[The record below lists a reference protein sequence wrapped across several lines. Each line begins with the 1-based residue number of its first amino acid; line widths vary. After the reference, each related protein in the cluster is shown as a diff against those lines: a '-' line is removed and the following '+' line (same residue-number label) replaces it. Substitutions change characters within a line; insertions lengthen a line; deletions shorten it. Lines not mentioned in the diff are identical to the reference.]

1 MKKKGIV
8 LLAVTAMAASMLA
21 GCGNSDGG
29 AGGSAGGEED
39 GSVESPAGSEA
50 KTDAGEG
57 AEAVYPAE
65 DLTEPRTITAWLYSD
80 DYKYYGSYN
89 ENPVVSYLNEKF
101 NCTLEFQQP
110 PMGSEQDQFNLML
123 GTGEYTD
130 VFEITYSQDSVAVL
144 YEDGVIRDLA
154 PYLETYMPNFYSFM
168 QQPENEDVRR
178 ALYDEE
184 GHLFT
189 IPGDV
194 REDDFVLWGGMVYR
208 RDILETMTGG
218 NVAFPSGEED
228 PVTVEDW
235 EYMLELMSQY
245 FQAAGI
251 PDYACLI
258 IPAKG
263 YIDTGELEN
272 GFGAAGAFYVVD
284 GQVKYG
290 PTTQEFYNYL
300 TKMHEW
306 YEKGW
311 IYQDFASRTTDLF
324 YLPNTALT
332 YGGAAGIWFGLSG
345 QLEDA
350 MSIPEYDL
358 YVDVRAI
365 PAPLDTAN
373 GQDGSKN
380 GTLTLVSD
388 RANANSAGWVVS
400 SKCSEEN
407 LTRFLTV
414 ADFLF
419 TREGSILKY
428 YGLDAEHGSADNEI
442 YKSIGLEAG
451 CYTIDENDAFQW
463 HELMDSEKTEEP
475 LDALSVSGKRLPGL
489 VPNRYENSV
498 TKESAMHAS
507 NQWMKYGTGN
517 NFPGAATAT
526 AQESNTLTSSYTT
539 YTDYLDTMVPKFIMG
554 TEELNETTWAA
565 FVEQMNSLGVEECT
579 QIYQEIY
586 DRYMSK

>member
-1 MKKKGIV
+1 MKKKGIA
-8 LLAVTAMAASMLA
+8 LLMVTAMAASMLA

-29 AGGSAGGEED
+29 AGGSAGGEKD
-39 GSVESPAGSEA
+39 GSVESSAKSEA
-50 KTDAGEG
+50 G
-57 AEAVYPAE
+57 A
-65 DLTEPRTITAWLYSD
+65 DDMSQHRTITAWLYAD
-80 DYKYYGSYN
+80 DYKYYSSYS
-89 ENPVVSYLNEKF
+89 ENPVVTYLDEKF

-110 PMGSEQDQFNLML
+110 PMGSEQEQFNLML

-130 VFEITYSQDSVAVL
+130 VFEISYSQDSVAVM

-154 PYLETYMPNFYSFM
+154 PYLETYMPNFYAFM
-168 QQPENEDVRR
+168 QQPENEDVHR

-184 GHLFT
+184 GRLFT
-189 IPGDV
+189 IPSDV
-194 REDDFVLWGGMVYR
+194 KQDDLMLWGGFVYR

-245 FQAAGI
+245 FQAAGM

-258 IPAKG
+258 LPAKG
-263 YIDTGELEN
+263 YFDTGELEN

-311 IYQDFASRTTDLF
+311 IYQDFASRTTDVF

-332 YGGAAGIWFGLSG
+332 YGGAAGVWFGLTN

-350 MSIPEYDL
+350 MSIPDYNL
-358 YVDVRAI
+358 YMDVKPI
-365 PAPLDTAN
+365 PSPLDTAN
-373 GQDGSKN
+373 GQDGSQN
-380 GTLTLVSD
+380 GALALVRD
-388 RANANSAGWVVS
+388 RAKANSSGWVVS

-407 LTRFLTV
+407 LIRFLTMT
-414 ADFLF
+414 DFLF
-419 TREGSILKY
+419 TKEGSMLKY
-428 YGLDAEHGSADNEI
+428 YGLDAEHGAADNEV
-442 YKSIGLEAG
+442 YKSLGLEAG
-451 CYTIDENDAFQW
+451 AYTLDENDVFRW
-463 HELMDSEKTEEP
+463 HDLLDSDKTEEP
-475 LDALSVSGKRLPGL
+475 LDNLSVSGQRLPGL
-489 VPNRYENSV
+489 IFNQYENSAM
-498 TKESAMHAS
+498 KESAVHAS
-507 NQWMKYGTGN
+507 AQWMKYGSGN
-517 NFPGAATAT
+517 NFPDAANATAE
-526 AQESNTLTSSYTT
+526 ESNTLTSGYTN

-554 TEELNETTWAA
+554 TEELNEATWTA
-565 FVEQMNSLGVEECT
+565 FVERMNSLGVEECT
-579 QIYQEIY
+579 RIQQEIY
-586 DRYMSK
+586 DRFMSR